1 MGSGNEGAR
10 NGLRVFAKVVISV
23 TLMIWLLSQ
32 VSFGDVVKRW
42 EELDWLLL
50 VVAIPGIHLIT
61 ILLRAIRLRTILR
74 GLGLNSSLWT
84 LSLAQLKGVFVTSF
98 LPGQISGDVYRTYLI
113 SKETGRSYESIA
125 GILVEKTLGAG
136 ALVLVCVMSLVYA
149 VHWIGQPAFEELV
162 RPVVVLATVFL
173 VSCVVAGVVGNAGLG
188 TGRLGATE
196 RGRRVREILRQV
208 SSLLFK
214 RWCLVTVLLL
224 SVLLQMAVV
233 VFYFTVARAI
243 HYDLPAVVFL
253 VTIPLLELVL
263 LLPISVGGLGVRDVA
278 LVYLLAPFDVS
289 VAQALAL
296 SLLSFVVS
304 TTMKILSGAAYLCE
318 GYGQGRAEIAGVE
331 NSRSVWPW
339 HTYH

>member
-1 MGSGNEGAR
+1 MGSGNRVAR
-10 NGLRVFAKVVISV
+10 NGLRVFAKVMVSV
-23 TLMIWLLSQ
+23 TLMIWILLQ

-42 EELDWLLL
+42 EEVDWLLL

-84 LSLAQLKGVFVTSF
+84 LSLVQLKGVFVTSF
-98 LPGQISGDVYRTYLI
+98 LPGQISGDIYRTYLV

-136 ALVLVCVMSLVYA
+136 ALVLVCLMSLVYA

-173 VSCVVAGVVGNAGLG
+173 VSCVVAMVVGNAGLG
-188 TGRLGATE
+188 TERLGATE
-196 RGRRVREILRQV
+196 RGRRMREILRQV
-208 SSLLFK
+208 SSLLF
-214 RWCLVTVLLL
+214 RRRCLATVLLL

-263 LLPISVGGLGVRDVA
+263 LLPISVGGLGVREVA

-296 SLLSFVVS
+296 SLLSLAVS
-304 TTMKILSGAAYLCE
+304 TAVKILSGAAYLCE
-318 GYGQGRAEIAGVE
+318 GSGQVRAEIVGVE

-339 HTYH
+339 RTYH